1 MKRPLALT
9 ILMWFCA
16 IYAVGAVLGIAAA
29 IFDLGRFLG
38 GYSIGGMKP
47 IIATAAH
54 CVRIVRVPPCEGCAP
69 ISADDSLH

>member
-1 MKRPLALT
+1 MKWLLVLT

-16 IYAVGAVLGIAAA
+16 IYAARGARNRCCDFV
-29 IFDLGRFLG
+29 LGRFLG

-54 CVRIVRVPPCEGCAP
+54 CVRIVRIRLARMRAYL
-69 ISADDSLH
+69 SR